1 MDCAIEK
8 IPLSGK
14 HTAYLKIDLHD
25 DFLKRM
31 VSRLSALS
39 KPWVIAFEDVKS
51 LQEFG
56 GFEVSN
62 DLCVFPPFDLLPFE
76 QVEGSIPTLKK
87 RMKTLYRLGGPDRF
101 TGGILTTIPAL
112 LQKIVDPGALT
123 EGCLT
128 YKKGGFIRDNRGD
141 KYDRESLIQYLSETG
156 YRRAYT
162 VENPGEF
169 SVRGFILDYFSLFDD
184 FPKRIE
190 FFDDEINDVRFFDPQ
205 TQLSLSK
212 ETDARE
218 GLKLPEGQSVIVP
231 FRETFFKEENWEHFR
246 NRIADLKKK
255 YPSSLFLGTLEQK
268 PDRFPSLGGMLLP
281 SQRALV
287 NILPEDTIFL
297 YVRLTQALEK
307 FRGYEKEL
315 FDIYPQ
321 AEYKEIYFKYFR
333 VSESA
338 LLSRINVTVL
348 TEPGVPQMGVSESAT
363 PFADYAVSSDGL
375 TAVKR
380 KSQTTAFLDYPNQ
393 VIASSEDLEKGD
405 LIVHEDF
412 GVGRYQGNEV
422 IGNYAGIREYLKI
435 EYADQVNIFVPVE
448 NLDRVHKYIGDEN
461 LVGLT
466 RLKGNGWIRT
476 RNKVRE
482 DIEEKVEE
490 LIQLYAIRKSIAKPP
505 VTGDSELESRFAAS
519 FPYIE
524 TKPQAR
530 SIEEVYQ
537 DLGREYPMDRLIFG
551 DAGSGKTEVA
561 MRAAFRMVLNGK
573 QTAML
578 VPTTILSKQHYET
591 FFERFS
597 AFGAKVILLNRFVT
611 DKERK
616 SAAGMIADGTADVVI
631 GTHSLLS
638 GRIKYKDLGLLIIDE
653 EQKFGVTQ
661 KEKIK
666 KMKTQVDVLTLSAT
680 PIPRTLY
687 MGFSGVKEMSIVD
700 ALPPGRI
707 PVEVLVAAW
716 EERIVKT
723 AILRELTRG
732 GQAIYVHNRVEDISE
747 SLDRVKT
754 IVPEAKVGL
763 AHGQMKKTVFEK
775 TIRDFYEGQI
785 DILVCTTIIESGVDI
800 PNANTLIID
809 DAQRYGLSQ
818 LYQLRGRVGRSD
830 RRAYAYFLYPKHTRL
845 LPESRSRLEAIQT
858 FSGAG
863 SGLQLALRDM
873 EIRGIGNLLG
883 FEQHGNINTVGLHLY
898 QQILDDVLIKRG
910 LKEDKKQ
917 KEESE
922 EAIRVEIKGFQLNC
936 VLTDLYIANQ
946 IERMKIYRK
955 IAISRTL
962 DDIGAVERELA
973 DRFGPLEP
981 NALELLLYSRIRILA
996 DALGVKSIE
1005 ALKRSRNVRF
1015 SFTDR
1020 QSLDRFE
1027 WQAHRGFSNRETLE
1041 VLLFEIDPHR
1051 IAHLLENNF
1060 TLRGSGGRSA
1070 RSLARKG

>member
-1 MDCAIEK
+1 VIQH
-8 IPLSGK
+8 LS
-14 HTAYLKIDLHD
+14 D
-25 DFLKRM
+25 
-31 VSRLSALS
+31 
-39 KPWVIAFEDVKS
+39 
-51 LQEFG
+51 
-56 GFEVSN
+56 
-62 DLCVFPPFDLLPFE
+62 
-76 QVEGSIPTLKK
+76 
-87 RMKTLYRLGGPDRF
+87 
-101 TGGILTTIPAL
+101 
-112 LQKIVDPGALT
+112 
-123 EGCLT
+123 
-128 YKKGGFIRDNRGD
+128 
-141 KYDRESLIQYLSETG
+141 TG
-156 YRRAYT
+156 YRRVYT

-169 SVRGFILDYFSLFDD
+169 SVRGFILDFFSLFDD
-184 FPKRIE
+184 LPARIE
-190 FFDDEINDVRFFDPQ
+190 FFYDEISDVRFFDPQ
-205 TQLSLSK
+205 TQLSLPKGTETK
-212 ETDARE
+212 EDAKGLE
-218 GLKLPEGQSVIVP
+218 GERIIVP
-231 FRETFFKEENWEHFR
+231 FRETFFREENWEHFR
-246 NRIADLKKK
+246 DRIDDLKKK
-255 YPSSLFLGTLEQK
+255 YPSSLFLETLQQK

-287 NILPEDTIFL
+287 NVLPEDTIFF
-297 YVRLTQALEK
+297 YVRLGQAIER
-307 FRGYEKEL
+307 FRAYEKEL

-321 AEYKEIYFKYFR
+321 TEYKEIYFKYLR

-338 LLSRINVTVL
+338 LPSRTNYTIL
-348 TEPGVPQMGVSESAT
+348 TEPGSPQIGQTDTAA
-363 PFADYAVSSDGL
+363 PFADYSISSDGL
-375 TAVKR
+375 AAVKR
-380 KSQTTAFLDYPNQ
+380 KSQSNAFFDYPNQ

-412 GVGRYQGNEV
+412 GIGRYQGNE
-422 IGNYAGIREYLKI
+422 IISNYAGIREYLKI

-448 NLDRVHKYIGDEN
+448 NLDRVHKYVGDEN

-476 RNKVRE
+476 RNRVRE

-505 VTGDSELESRFAAS
+505 VMGDSELESRFAAS

-537 DLGREYPMDRLIFG
+537 DLGRAYPMDRLIFG

-591 FFERFS
+591 FYERFS
-597 AFGAKVILLNRFVT
+597 AFGAKVVLLNRFVT

-616 SAAGMIADGTADVVI
+616 SAAQLIADGIADVVI

-700 ALPPGRI
+700 VLPPGRI
-707 PVEVLVAAW
+707 PVEVLVAPW

-723 AILRELTRG
+723 GALRELSRG
-732 GQAIYVHNRVEDISE
+732 GQVIYVHNRVEDIAD
-747 SLDRVKT
+747 SLDRIRT
-754 IVPEAKVGL
+754 LVPEAKVGL
-763 AHGQMKKTVFEK
+763 AHGQMKKTVFER
-775 TIRDFYEGQI
+775 TIQDFYEGRI

-830 RRAYAYFLYPKHTRL
+830 RRAYAYFFYPKHTRL

-898 QQILDDVLIKRG
+898 QQMLDDVLIKRG
-910 LKEDKKQ
+910 LKEEKKI
-917 KEESE
+917 KEELE
-922 EAIRVEIKGFQLNC
+922 ETIRVEIKGFNLNC
-936 VLTDLYIANQ
+936 VLTDYYIANQ

-955 IAISRTL
+955 IALSRTL
-962 DDIGAVERELA
+962 DDIAAVERELV

-981 NALELLLYSRIRILA
+981 NARELLLYSSIRILA
-996 DALGVKSIE
+996 DALGIKSIE
-1005 ALKRSRNVRF
+1005 SLKRSQNVRVT
-1015 SFTDR
+1015 FTDR
-1020 QSLDRFE
+1020 QSIDKFE
-1027 WQAHRGFSNRETLE
+1027 WREHRGFSNRETLE
-1041 VLLFEIDPHR
+1041 ALLFEIDPHR
-1051 IAHLLENNF
+1051 LLLLLEKNF
-1060 TLRGSGGRSA
+1060 KQRGPTDRVA
-1070 RSLARKG
+1070 QSLAGKD